1 MAEERQEDP
10 FAPHVGWNFSLMG
23 MDIAFFTGGVSFSSW
38 NTILPLFIRHLTSSN
53 LVLGLMPA
61 VRSMAANLPPVLI
74 SPRVSTL
81 SRYRPFVLWLTLLER
96 FPYLVLALCT
106 LWFGVDHR
114 TILLLVFFLM
124 SATWAAGGGITT
136 PAWLN
141 LISLMIPTRLRGR
154 FFGGAGAIGGLL
166 GIGAAAITALI
177 LRGFA
182 YPTNFA
188 LCFLATFAFLVLS
201 FICLAMGREP
211 SVPTGTPRVA
221 TPPLGPYL
229 RALPGFLRRERNF
242 TTFLVAG
249 TLANVG
255 IATSPFIT
263 AAASRSLHVSDAQ
276 VGVYGAVLMA
286 ASMLGSIGWGWLGD
300 HLGYRPVLAMGTTA
314 GVACMAL
321 AVVADATGTP
331 GILYGVFL
339 LLGVYSSATQLA
351 SVAAVVEF
359 GALDE
364 RPTFVSLSYL
374 VQTPVALLVPVAGG
388 VVADHAGYSPVFL
401 AVAASLG
408 VAVALYVFKLKD
420 PRDGGR

>member
-1 MAEERQEDP
+1 MAEETKEDL
-10 FAPHVGWNFSLMG
+10 FAPHVGWNFSVMG
-23 MDIAFFTGGVSFSSW
+23 MDIALFTGGVSFSSW

-61 VRSMAANLPPVLI
+61 IRSVAANLPPVLI
-74 SPRVSTL
+74 SPHVSTL
-81 SRYRPFVLWLTLLER
+81 ARYKPFVLWLTLLER
-96 FPYLVLALCT
+96 LPYLVLALCT
-106 LWFGVDHR
+106 LWLGVDHR
-114 TILLLVFFLM
+114 VILLLVFFLM
-124 SATWAAGGGITT
+124 SATWSFGGGITT

-154 FFGGAGAIGGLL
+154 FFGFAGAGGGLL
-166 GIGAAAITALI
+166 GIAAAAITALI
-177 LRGFA
+177 LHGFP

-201 FICLAMGREP
+201 FVCLAIGHEP
-211 SVPTGTPRVA
+211 GVAAGTPRA
-221 TPPLGPYL
+221 PSPPLGPYL
-229 RALPGFLRRERNF
+229 RALPDFLRRERNF
-242 TTFLVAG
+242 TTFLLAG

-286 ASMLGSIGWGWLGD
+286 ASMMGSIGWGWLGD
-300 HLGYRPVLAMGTTA
+300 HLGYRPVLITGTAA
-314 GVACMAL
+314 GVVCMAL
-321 AVVADATGTP
+321 AVLADATGTP
-331 GILYGVFL
+331 TILYGVFL
-339 LLGVYSSATQLA
+339 LLGTYSSATQLA

-359 GALDE
+359 GALEE

-401 AVAASLG
+401 AVAASLIA
-408 VAVALYVFKLKD
+408 AVALYVFKLKD
-420 PRDGGR
+420 PRKKE

>member
-1 MAEERQEDP
+1 M
-10 FAPHVGWNFSLMG
+10 
-23 MDIAFFTGGVSFSSW
+23 
-38 NTILPLFIRHLTSSN
+38 
-53 LVLGLMPA
+53 
-61 VRSMAANLPPVLI
+61 
-74 SPRVSTL
+74 
-81 SRYRPFVLWLTLLER
+81 
-96 FPYLVLALCT
+96 
-106 LWFGVDHR
+106 
-114 TILLLVFFLM
+114 
-124 SATWAAGGGITT
+124 
-136 PAWLN
+136 
-141 LISLMIPTRLRGR
+141 LR
-154 FFGGAGAIGGLL
+154 
-166 GIGAAAITALI
+166 
-177 LRGFA
+177 
-182 YPTNFA
+182 
-188 LCFLATFAFLVLS
+188 
-201 FICLAMGREP
+201 
-211 SVPTGTPRVA
+211 
-221 TPPLGPYL
+221 
-229 RALPGFLRRERNF
+229 
-242 TTFLVAG
+242 
-249 TLANVG
+249 
-255 IATSPFIT
+255 
-263 AAASRSLHVSDAQ
+263 
-276 VGVYGAVLMA
+276 
-286 ASMLGSIGWGWLGD
+286 SIGWGWLGD